1 MASVE
6 SVNPRSWRSLRSS
19 SPRVMSPLM
28 ERGTLRKTVKIQMI
42 LALVMLMSPPPT
54 GLNRPI
60 LGPRVGTKRPILSSP
75 LPQM

>member
-1 MASVE
+1 
-6 SVNPRSWRSLRSS
+6 
-19 SPRVMSPLM
+19 PLM